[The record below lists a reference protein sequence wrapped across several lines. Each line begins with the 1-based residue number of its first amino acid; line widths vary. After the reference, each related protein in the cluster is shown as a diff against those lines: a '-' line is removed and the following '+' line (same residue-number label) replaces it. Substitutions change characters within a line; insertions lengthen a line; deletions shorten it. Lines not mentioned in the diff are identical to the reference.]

1 MNAEVLGGIVRHI
14 LTGIGGYFVA
24 TGMID
29 AGTMDIA
36 VGAIVALVGVA
47 WSVWTKAQEAGR

>member
-1 MNAEVLGGIVRHI
+1 MNAEVVGGLVRHV

-29 AGTMDIA
+29 AGTMDVA

-47 WSVWTKAQEAGR
+47 WSIRAKAREA

>member
-1 MNAEVLGGIVRHI
+1 MNAEVLGGIVRHV

-24 TGMID
+24 SGTID
-29 AGTMDIA
+29 AGTMEIA

-47 WSVWTKAQEAGR
+47 WSIWTKAREARV